1 MLIGVL
7 SHRRP
12 VIARLRSDAQ
22 HHAGGRRRG
31 GAARH
36 RPDAELVLSLQR
48 SIGNRATTRLLRE
61 PLDAE
66 IEAERARFD
75 EHARVH
81 KQRLAEYAQRSTP
94 HVLKTAGIT
103 TDSRVDDETPK
114 WIQAALA
121 ESQKLRPFLKGKFP
135 KSAVTKDFEIH
146 AVEDDFNEAAKTMK
160 GNTQPMTKAQRAAA
174 YGKIGGFFDRNTR
187 KIHVRS
193 RTKFGHAVHEAMHK
207 VAHPGFHGFW
217 GEFVNEGVTQ
227 YFADCLLREQGLSI
241 VTDHDYKPQLE
252 CAKKLV
258 AATSFE
264 LVAKSYFQM
273 DQGLHD
279 ALLKHLKIDINK
291 LLDARKADKVCE
303 LL

>member
-1 MLIGVL
+1 M
-7 SHRRP
+7 
-12 VIARLRSDAQ
+12 IARLRSDAL
-22 HHAGGRRRG
+22 HHAGDRRRG
-31 GAARH
+31 GAARR

-61 PLDAE
+61 PLDTDIA
-66 IEAERARFD
+66 AERARFD

-103 TDSRVDDETPK
+103 TDSRVDSETPK

-146 AVEDDFNEAAKTMK
+146 AVEDDFNEAAKTMY

-174 YGKIGGFFDRNTR
+174 YGKIGGFFDRDTR

-207 VAHPGFHGFW
+207 VAHRDFHGFW
-217 GEFVNEGVTQ
+217 NEFVNEGVTQ
-227 YFADCLLREQGLSI
+227 YFADCLLQEQGLPI
-241 VTDHDYKPQLE
+241 VTDHDYKAQLE

-258 AATSFE
+258 ALSSFE
-264 LVAKSYFQM
+264 TVAAAYFRM
-273 DQGLHD
+273 DPGLHE
-279 ALLKHLKIDINK
+279 AVMKHLKIDINA
-291 LLDARKADKVCE
+291 LLQLRRTNTVCTR
-303 LL
+303 L